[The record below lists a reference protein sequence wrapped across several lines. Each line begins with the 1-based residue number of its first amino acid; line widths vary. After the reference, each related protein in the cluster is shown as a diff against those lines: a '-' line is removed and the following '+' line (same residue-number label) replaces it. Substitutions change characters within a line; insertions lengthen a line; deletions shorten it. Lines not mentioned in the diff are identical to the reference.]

1 MKKLMAILLALAG
14 LSLINISPSLAAS
27 QVGEV
32 APDFSLLT
40 LDGNRFDLAEYR
52 GKKPVHL
59 IFWATWCSACKHE
72 IPDIKKAFYKYED
85 KIAMVAINVS
95 VRDSAEK
102 VQRYVSKYKLPY
114 PVAFDDGAKV
124 TRLYGVMGT
133 PTQIIID
140 KQGIIH
146 YRGSTTPKDLSK
158 YIEMPEKGL

>member
-14 LSLINISPSLAAS
+14 LSLINISPTLAAS
-27 QVGEV
+27 QVGEP
-32 APDFSLLT
+32 APNFSLLT

-72 IPDIKKAFYKYED
+72 IPDIKEVFYKYDD
-85 KIAMVAINVS
+85 KIAIVAINVS
-95 VRDSAEK
+95 VRDSVEK
-102 VQRYVSKYKLPY
+102 VHRYVGKYNTPY

-124 TRLYGVMGT
+124 TRLFNVMGT

-140 KQGIIH
+140 THGIIR
-146 YRGSTTPKDLSK
+146 YRGTATPKALSR
-158 YIEMPEKGL
+158 YVEIPTES